1 MVFLDDLFI
10 NIIFRYYKVVVIIGL
25 AGINKFTD
33 KTFKRL
39 SIVLINHYAIAFSK
53 IMNSKKLTC

>member
-10 NIIFRYYKVVVIIGL
+10 NIIFRYYKVVIIIGL
-25 AGINKFTD
+25 AGINKLTD

-39 SIVLINHYAIAFSK
+39 SIVLINHYAITFSE